1 MTGPAVKAGALRG
14 CSSMAEHQLPKLTA
28 RVRFPSPAHRGD
40 RESFRRGPRKSPGGS
55 MEISQLGF
63 RPVHISKAARLLV
76 EINGAIESVPASAHI
91 QGR

>member
-1 MTGPAVKAGALRG
+1 MHISKA
-14 CSSMAEHQLPKLTA
+14 A
-28 RVRFPSPAHRGD
+28 RLDGTNLCRAC
-40 RESFRRGPRKSPGGS
+40 
-55 MEISQLGF
+55 LF